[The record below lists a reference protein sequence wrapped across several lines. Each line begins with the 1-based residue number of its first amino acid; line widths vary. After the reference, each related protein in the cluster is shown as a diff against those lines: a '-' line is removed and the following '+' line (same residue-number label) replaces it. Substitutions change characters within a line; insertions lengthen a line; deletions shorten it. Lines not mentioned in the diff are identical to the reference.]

1 MRLVFLVSLLLY
13 FVLMF
18 DVSVASTC
26 RIEMKDYINLVEEG
40 PSVSVIELKEVP
52 SRTKNRNFI
61 ITDKVDSEDSW
72 SERFY
77 ISKKDDL
84 VNVPMGLGDL
94 LTKNQIL
101 KKYKMKDDSQLV
113 FSEIS
118 GSSCTEQ
125 DRALI
130 YYFIM
135 EWFYFG

>member
-13 FVLMF
+13 FVLMV

-84 VNVPMGLGDL
+84 VNVPTGLGDL